1 MKSTYKTQSIIYYY
15 FHLIFVFITLFR
27 SITMFR
33 GTDSILLNIPPF
45 GMNVRNVLQNI
56 VSPTEHC
63 YGHEYCYV
71 GTQEKEV

>member
-1 MKSTYKTQSIIYYY
+1 
-15 FHLIFVFITLFR
+15 
-27 SITMFR
+27 MFR

-71 GTQEKEV
+71 GTQEKEVFLKKNHLGRAYVTRGEIKNKCSYGV